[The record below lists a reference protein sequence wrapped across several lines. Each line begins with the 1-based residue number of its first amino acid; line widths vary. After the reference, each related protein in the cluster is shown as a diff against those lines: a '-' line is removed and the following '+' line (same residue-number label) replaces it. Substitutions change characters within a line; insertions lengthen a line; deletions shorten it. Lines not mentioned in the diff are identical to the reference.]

1 MKRLYR
7 LRKNTDIQRIRRAGQ
22 SKINRRLV
30 LIILPNHL
38 KWSRFGFAVSK
49 RIGNAVKRN
58 KIKRQLREAARLRQ
72 KQIAPGWDILFIA
85 RSPIA
90 RADYQQIE
98 TAMDDLLRRMK
109 LYQINTTPKSSIDQ
123 A

>member
-7 LRKNTDIQRIRRAGQ
+7 LRKNADIQRIRRVGQ
-22 SKINRRLV
+22 SKVNRRLV

-58 KIKRQLREAARLRQ
+58 KIRRQLREAARLRQ
-72 KQIAPGWDILFIA
+72 KHIPPGWDILFIA

-90 RADYQQIE
+90 RANYQQIE
-98 TAMDDLLRRMK
+98 AAMDDLLRRVK
-109 LYQINTTPKSSIDQ
+109 LYQAHTPPKNSTDQ
-123 A
+123 E